1 MSVPESFHA
10 RGFRFS
16 LEILK
21 FYRVVRKTNLP
32 AHIAN
37 QLMRAGTSI
46 GANLEE
52 ARSAYSRRDLAS
64 KHTIALRE
72 ARETH
77 YWLRLINADQPQLS
91 KQVAILLEECSQL
104 IAILTASVRKLRLE
118 KVATSVTL
126 VLLLASNFWLL
137 TSGF

>member
-1 MSVPESFHA
+1 MSVPESFHD

-21 FYRVVRKTNLP
+21 FYRVVRRTDLP
-32 AHIAN
+32 PHIAN
-37 QLMRAGTSI
+37 QLVRAGTSI

-77 YWLRLINADQPQLS
+77 YWLRLIHADQPQL
-91 KQVAILLEECSQL
+91 KEPVANLLEECSQL
-104 IAILTASVRKLRLE
+104 IAILTASVRRLRLE
-118 KVATSVTL
+118 RLATSATL
-126 VLLLASNFWLL
+126 VLLLAANFWLL
-137 TSGF
+137 TSKF